1 MRAARFSMSDTFI
14 FQGRAHLDPKLS
26 LPLSSGCPSVNIPFD
41 ETIEVEN
48 PHTTQVNLLTD
59 SPVSVGFGPVTNAH
73 IVILTADKKF
83 RARLTS
89 ADGAAQAVPV
99 DGILVLISEDEPI
112 TAIDLTR
119 LPATDTKVKVFLGE
133 KTS

>member
-1 MRAARFSMSDTFI
+1 MSDTFI
-14 FQGRAHLDPKLS
+14 FQGSARLDPALS
-26 LPLSSGCPSVNIPFD
+26 LPLSSGCPSVRVPFD

-48 PHTTQVNLLTD
+48 PHTTQVNLLAD
-59 SPVSVGFGPVTNAH
+59 AAEPVDFGPVTNAH
-73 IVILTADKKF
+73 IVILTSDKKF

-89 ADGAAQAVPV
+89 AEGVDQAIPIDGVF
-99 DGILVLISEDEPI
+99 VLISETVPI